1 MFTLIKKHRFLT
13 LITLVILVTYT
24 WVWVQCYIATQN
36 YYRNAMDN
44 LNKGKYITALKGDR
58 VLSEDN
64 SKYVFI
70 GGFQQVVEIW
80 ENPCAVPKPKLY
92 TQAKEKISSI
102 IKEKIDIH
110 TGEEAFQTYI
120 NLDNRYL
127 PEILLHVGDL
137 YLRKGDK
144 KSAKETYTVV
154 KDAFAFNQEAVK
166 SAEEK
171 LNRIK

>member
-1 MFTLIKKHRFLT
+1 MLIKKHRLFT
-13 LITLVILVTYT
+13 LIILVILITYT
-24 WVWVQCYIATQN
+24 WVWVQCYVASKS

-44 LNKGKYITALKGDR
+44 LNNGKYITALKGDR

-80 ENPCAVPKPKLY
+80 ENPYAVPKPKLY
-92 TQAKEKISSI
+92 TEAKEKITFI
-102 IKEKIDIH
+102 IKEKIDIQA
-110 TGEEAFQTYI
+110 GEEAFQTYI

-137 YLRKGDK
+137 YLQKGDK
-144 KSAKETYTVV
+144 KSAKEIYTVV
-154 KDAFAFNQEAVK
+154 KDAFAFNQNAIK
-166 SAEEK
+166 LAEEK
-171 LNRIK
+171 LSRLK